1 MRVLALPEVEAAKIV
16 FDTDP
21 RFDDA
26 YFEFCAAN
34 SDLRIECNSQ
44 GEIIIAPPAGGESS
58 FRSLE
63 VAGELR
69 AYVKRSRAGRAFD
82 SSVEFIL
89 PSGAAYAPD
98 ASWVSN
104 NKLAQL
110 NKSQLRSSCG
120 SYPNSLSK

>member
-1 MRVLALPEVEAAKIV
+1 MRVLAVPEVEAAKIV

-21 RFDDA
+21 GFDDA

-34 SDLRIECNSQ
+34 ADLRIERNSQ
-44 GEIIIAPPAGGESS
+44 GEIIIVPPASGESS
-58 FRSLE
+58 FRNLE

-69 AYVKRSRAGRAFD
+69 AWAKRSRAGRAFD

-104 NKLAQL
+104 NRLAQL
-110 NKSQLRSSCG
+110 NKSQ
-120 SYPNSLSK
+120 